1 MLPGRPGVA
10 GVYLGVGALFKHLLV
25 IPAALMLVLGK
36 VRVVAGTLASLAVA
50 AVAAAVVF
58 GTGVYREF
66 VTFGPSDRPPS
77 IALDS
82 EIESLNGFLRRAF
95 DAVPDSG
102 GAIDAILYPP
112 YLVIAAGLTVVTAA
126 AIWYR
131 RDRVHATVLG
141 FAAFTVLALIVY
153 PNTLYNTLPLILPV
167 LVLVLFLADDLAM
180 PPVAVVA
187 MVASAYALVVTR
199 ATPGIIMLVVVWGF
213 VLFTLV
219 RLPVVDESPAVV
231 ERVA

>member
-1 MLPGRPGVA
+1 M
-10 GVYLGVGALFKHLLV
+10 
-25 IPAALMLVLGK
+25 
-36 VRVVAGTLASLAVA
+36 
-50 AVAAAVVF
+50 
-58 GTGVYREF
+58 
-66 VTFGPSDRPPS
+66 
-77 IALDS
+77 
-82 EIESLNGFLRRAF
+82 
-95 DAVPDSG
+95 
-102 GAIDAILYPP
+102 
-112 YLVIAAGLTVVTAA
+112 IAAGLTVVTAA

-141 FAAFTVLALIVY
+141 FAAFTVLVLIVY